1 MKNHVTAEQNARDML
16 ERMGVPDA
24 QEYSAGELVELA
36 NLIVR
41 ADTPVALAEAYRCGK
56 EAGDAGIAEL
66 RQQLANALAA
76 NEQNLKVYH
85 AAAAELR
92 QQLAE
97 KETQRQ
103 NLMTAYQRQ
112 GDSAQVVIT
121 ELRQQLAQSQADLA
135 ETECRRRTLGEQL
148 VEAQA
153 RLETSDGIS
162 RRNETIRLL
171 DLDRAKLRQ
180 QLAKHE
186 KQIKLYEQA
195 LLASWPEGAIGEAF
209 DFWNAARKLA
219 TTEPKP

>member
-1 MKNHVTAEQNARDML
+1 MSDGFRCTCAA
-16 ERMGVPDA
+16 
-24 QEYSAGELVELA
+24 YGECEC
-36 NLIVR
+36 
-41 ADTPVALAEAYRCGK
+41 YCGIDWKPK
-56 EAGDAGIAEL
+56 EVYEL

-121 ELRQQLAQSQADLA
+121 ELRQQLAQLQADLA

-180 QLAKHE
+180 QLAKRE

-195 LLASWPEGAIGEAF
+195 LLTSWPEGAIGKAF
-209 DFWNAARKLA
+209 DFWNAARILRDQGLDG
-219 TTEPKP
+219 PVPNLKPGDECGIRYVE